1 MICVSVQE
9 HSLDA
14 CKAILKE
21 SPMAEIR
28 ADLCGLPVEETV
40 KLIASHD
47 NLIFTCRIAE
57 TSVGYAREQML
68 ADFKL
73 VVISIVIVIEDPLEF
88 AEPVALY
95 A

>member
-9 HSLDA
+9 HSFDA

-57 TSVGYAREQML
+57 TSVEYARQQM
-68 ADFKL
+68 
-73 VVISIVIVIEDPLEF
+73 ISAIGHGVKYIDIEILSSKKITYSRVF
-88 AEPVALY
+88 Y
-95 A
+95 